1 MKINIYY
8 GGRGLIEDPTLY
20 VLNRITSVLEEL
32 RVQVTRYNLYEQK
45 NNITVLSNT
54 LKEADGVILAVNVEW
69 LGIGGY
75 MHQFLDACWLYAD
88 KDKLRNIYMMPV
100 VIANTYGERDAEA
113 MLIKAWE
120 IMGGMAVDGIRAFVD
135 NQAEFESSVPYRQ
148 IMERQ
153 TEALYRIINQSG
165 RILPS
170 SNYVVKQSISVSQP
184 IDLTP
189 QESEQLSRY
198 VSDDARVRKQKKD
211 IEELA
216 ELFNGMLGS
225 KGGNEERYEFE
236 KNLRDNFR
244 AQGKDF
250 KAVYTLLFTDVG
262 KTLVIEIAGE
272 TLRCYY
278 GEKREEE
285 VNVAVKTT
293 REVMNKIVNGR
304 TTFQGAFMS
313 GELTCKG
320 NFNTLRNFDK
330 LFVFDI
336 LS

>member
-1 MKINIYY
+1 MKVNIYY

-20 VLNRITSVLEEL
+20 VLNHITSVLEEL

-45 NNITVLSNT
+45 NSITVLSNT

-69 LGIGGY
+69 LGIGGF

-88 KDKLRNIYMMPV
+88 KEKLGHIYMMPV
-100 VIANTYGERDAEA
+100 VIANTYGERDAET
-113 MLIKAWE
+113 MLVKAWE
-120 IMGGMAVDGIRAFVD
+120 IMGGPVADGIRAFVE
-135 NQAEFESSVPYRQ
+135 NQAEFESSIPYRK
-148 IMERQ
+148 IMEQQ
-153 TEALYRIINQSG
+153 TEGFYRIINQKG
-165 RILPS
+165 RLLPS
-170 SNYVVKQSISVSQP
+170 SNLVVKQSISVSQP

-225 KGGNEERYEFE
+225 EGGVEERFEFE

-244 AQGKDF
+244 PQGKEF
-250 KAVYTLLFTDVG
+250 RAVYTVSFTDTE
-262 KTLVIEIAGE
+262 KTLVIEVQGE
-272 TLRCYY
+272 VLRCYY
-278 GEKREEE
+278 GEKKENETD
-285 VNVAVKTT
+285 VAA
-293 REVMNKIVNGR
+293 RMSSEVMNKIVHGR

-313 GELTCKG
+313 GDLTCKG
-320 NFNTLRNFDK
+320 DFKTLRNFDK